1 MSRAIR
7 EREKQIDSRED
18 KIGLQRKQIAELRKL
33 QNVIKDQS
41 QQLSRRSDAISQLE
55 RENREFERLI
65 ERQDDVTNENVEKIQ
80 LIEATI
86 DEVERVVNEKD
97 NIIKSLRKNINRY
110 RNDAVKEAGKIDDL
124 EEELD
129 ERTKE
134 VI

>member
-1 MSRAIR
+1 MGR

-110 RNDAVKEAGKIDDL
+110 RNDVVKEAGKIDDL

-129 ERTKE
+129 ERT
-134 VI
+134 